1 MNNSNDDFAG
11 ASARSNDPE
20 SYIAWARANIVGVPN
35 NLARSGLA
43 SLAPDDF
50 AIDIAGLPV
59 TVEDYSVL
67 SKFEERVANRYGVP
81 PENVI
86 ALHGTSHGNL
96 ITAMT
101 LIEPGCNV
109 IVETPAYEPVLSVFQ
124 YFNVEIRRL
133 PRRFEDGFLPCP
145 DDLESL
151 TDGGSRILV
160 LTNLHNPSGA
170 YIDEMLLVELA
181 AAMKRCGGYV
191 LVDEVYLDFMF
202 ENAPPPA
209 AMLAANIITTSSLT
223 KVYGLGTLRLG
234 WAIAR
239 PSLIA
244 KMRPAFDR
252 SIGNPSFPSLLIGIK
267 VFDDFER
274 FVELSKSRAEKN
286 RAHFLEWL
294 EGDQYLET
302 VVPRAGIISF
312 PRLKEEILERYDTL
326 DLFNH
331 LRDKYN
337 TTIVPGKF
345 FDGMSAHFRL
355 GIGAPLAEMKPSLE
369 NLGRA
374 FDDLSSRR
382 G

>member
-1 MNNSNDDFAG
+1 MLT
-11 ASARSNDPE
+11 R
-20 SYIAWARANIVGVPN
+20 
-35 NLARSGLA
+35 
-43 SLAPDDF
+43 
-50 AIDIAGLPV
+50 
-59 TVEDYSVL
+59 
-67 SKFEERVANRYGVP
+67 FEERVAARYRVP

-96 ITAMT
+96 VTAMT

-133 PRRFEDGFLPCP
+133 ERRFEDGFVPRL
-145 DDLESL
+145 DELESIA
-151 TDGGSRILV
+151 DGGSRILV

-181 AAMKRCGGYV
+181 AVMKRCGGYV

-202 ENAPPPA
+202 EDAPPPA
-209 AMLAANIITTSSLT
+209 AMLGANIITTSSLT

-244 KMRPAFDR
+244 KIRPAFDR
-252 SIGNPSFPSLLIGIK
+252 TIGNPSFPSLLIGLE
-267 VFDDFER
+267 VFEDFER
-274 FVELSKSRAEKN
+274 FVSLSKSRAEKN
-286 RAHFLEWL
+286 RAHFIEWL

-312 PRLKEEILERYDTL
+312 PKLKEEMLERFDTL
-326 DLFNH
+326 DLFTH

-355 GIGAPLAEMKPSLE
+355 GIGAPLAELAPSLE
-369 NLGRA
+369 NLGKA
-374 FDDLSSRR
+374 LVDLSSRR